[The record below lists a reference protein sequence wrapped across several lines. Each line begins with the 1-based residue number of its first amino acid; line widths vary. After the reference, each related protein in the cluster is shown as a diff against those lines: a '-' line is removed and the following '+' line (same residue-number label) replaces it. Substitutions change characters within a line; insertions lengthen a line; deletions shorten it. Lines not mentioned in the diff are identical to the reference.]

1 MISRSMKI
9 NFLKH
14 SVYRL
19 MAICIFMI
27 YIGISIG
34 GVFAVW
40 KGEFFNYDLYHDLT
54 NAANLLRD
62 FNLPRHGSVSSFGV
76 FNPPGIGYSL
86 VLGLAIFPKE
96 PVLAVHVVS
105 VIISLFTLIGLGIIA
120 KRHLG
125 FMGMIWVLFIYI
137 SSSTGAYFLAELR
150 PRAHP
155 LFLVW
160 TIYFIEKWILERKT
174 WAISF
179 VVMTLSAGLYWM
191 LEIAPL
197 LIGVLILYIL
207 FRPPVAIKPLSIAL
221 IMSLLVWFPYLSFQ
235 VERGFHDIYYLLI
248 KLEPA
253 VDMGAAFHSLLK
265 ENGLEVSMYERVHEI
280 PMPPEINDNPVILSP
295 LTEAMLKSR
304 TKIGSIFP
312 QHIHSSWFYYVAGI
326 QMAAFVAVIFIWM
339 RRKYFSIGTISIQ
352 FKAYSIWVILLAT
365 CVFILYIFTRGQPA
379 NVVENR
385 FLWIWPL
392 FVVVIVGLHVLFM
405 TGWRYHVSMIS
416 LFLILFGVFPN
427 STGSNKIKVFVEN
440 DFGIA
445 PKSEFNQVIDFA
457 ASIID
462 KYDLPPRIGYDYGIF
477 GWLPAAY
484 SIDQTSSVGTLSDLV
499 FKYRHDIQNLNTAPF
514 QISRN
519 DIIRIV
525 EHRSQTPWRQ
535 TYYNLTGYP
544 EMLLVYQNSKYSVLL
559 SYEYSELASH
569 IRKGVL

>member
-1 MISRSMKI
+1 
-9 NFLKH
+9 
-14 SVYRL
+14 
-19 MAICIFMI
+19 MAICLFIVLLGM
-27 YIGISIG
+27 SIC

-40 KGEFFNYDLYHDLT
+40 KGEYFNYDLYHDLT
-54 NAANLLRD
+54 NASNLLQD
-62 FNLPRHGSVSSFGV
+62 FDLPRHGSVSSFGV

-86 VLGLAIFPKE
+86 VLGHIIFPKE
-96 PVLAVHVVS
+96 PVLAVHLVS
-105 VIISLFTLIGLGIIA
+105 VILSLFTLIGLGIIA

-125 FMGMIWVLFIYI
+125 FRGMIWVLFIYI

-160 TIYFIEKWILERKT
+160 TIYFVEKWIIERKQ

-197 LIGVLILYIL
+197 LIGVLVLYII
-207 FRPPVAIKPLSIAL
+207 FRPPVAIKPLSLSL

-253 VDMGAAFHSLLK
+253 IDMGAAFHSLLE
-265 ENGLEVSMYERVHEI
+265 ENGIEVTRYERLHKI
-280 PMPPEINDNPVILSP
+280 PMPLEINDNPVILSP
-295 LTEAMLKSR
+295 LTEAMLNSR

-312 QHIHSSWFYYVAGI
+312 QHIHSSWLYLIAGI
-326 QMAAFVAVIFIWM
+326 HIAAIVAVILIWM
-339 RRKYFSIGTISIQ
+339 RWKYFSIGTISIQ

-365 CVFILYIFTRGQPA
+365 CVIILYIFTRGQPA

-392 FVVVIVGLHVLFM
+392 FVLIIVGFHVLFM
-405 TGWRYHVSMIS
+405 NGWKYYVSIIS
-416 LFLILFGVFPN
+416 LFLILIGVFPN
-427 STGSNKIKVFVEN
+427 STGFNKIKVFVEN
-440 DFGIA
+440 DFGVA

-462 KYDLPPRIGYDYGIF
+462 KYDLPPRIGYDYGF
-477 GWLPAAY
+477 LEWLPAAY
-484 SIDQTSSVGTLSDLV
+484 SIDHKSSVGTLSDLV
-499 FKYRHDIQNLNTAPF
+499 LQYRHGIQNMNTAPF

-544 EMLLVYQNSKYSVLL
+544 EMLLVYQNRKYSALL
-559 SYEYSELASH
+559 SSEYSELANH
-569 IRKGVL
+569 IR